1 MTNMENS
8 DKRIAQILFSLTM
21 EEKVQLNEM
30 LKALEQEQNKR
41 GVL

>member
-8 DKRIAQILFSLTM
+8 DKRIAQILSLLTM

-30 LKALEQEQNKR
+30 LKALEQEHNKTE
-41 GVL
+41 VL